1 MEYSRV
7 DRNEKQAFVAS
18 LRDILEGKKLVVVTQ
33 QSGLTVTEV
42 TQLRAKM
49 REAGANYK
57 VVKNTLARLAV
68 QDTDVARLSDYFKGA
83 VALAFS
89 EDPIAAAKVA
99 VEFAKTNKKIQVVAA
114 CLDGKLLDAA
124 SVDALA
130 KLPSLDELRG
140 TLIGLL
146 QAPLSKIA
154 RTVKEPAA
162 QLARLSAAYGEKK

>member
-1 MEYSRV
+1 M
-7 DRNEKQAFVAS
+7 DRNEKQEFVSS
-18 LRDILEGKKLVVVTQ
+18 LRSSLEGKKLVVVTQ
-33 QSGLTVTEV
+33 QAGLTVAEV
-42 TQLRAKM
+42 TSLRAKM

-57 VVKNTLARLAV
+57 VIKNTLARLAV
-68 QDTDVARLSDYFKGA
+68 QDTPIAPLGDHFKGA

-89 EDPIAAAKVA
+89 DDPIAAAKIA

-130 KLPSLDELRG
+130 KLPSLNELRA

-146 QAPLSKIA
+146 QAPLPKIV
-154 RTVKEPAA
+154 RTVIEPAA
-162 QLARLSAAYGEKK
+162 QLARLASAYSTKE